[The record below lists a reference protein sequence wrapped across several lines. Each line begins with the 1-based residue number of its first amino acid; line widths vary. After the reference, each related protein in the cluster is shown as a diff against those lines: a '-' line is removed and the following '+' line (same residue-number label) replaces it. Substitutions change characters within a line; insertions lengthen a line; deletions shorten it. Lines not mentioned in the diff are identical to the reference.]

1 MTEVK
6 LNKNE
11 RIDQLYSQNI
21 KIIQSEDVFSFS
33 LDAVLL
39 ANFVKINQSN
49 KNQIVDLCAG
59 NGAVGLFV
67 SNKTKAKITEVEI
80 QPELADMAKRSINL
94 NGLENQIDVI
104 NDDLNDVNKYISK
117 DSIDIVMVNPPYF
130 PDHFDSKKN
139 PNQHLAIA
147 RHEIKT
153 NLHQVVKKSSDLLKT
168 GGKLYLVYRPDR
180 LYELMDELNSNR
192 LAIKHL
198 QFIYPKKNTRANMVL
213 VSAIKDGKNNGL
225 IVDSPIIVYDN
236 EEYTDYMKEILY
248 GW

>member
-39 ANFVKINQSN
+39 ANFVKINRSN

-248 GW
+248 G

>member
-248 GW
+248 G

>member
-39 ANFVKINQSN
+39 ANFVKINRSN

-67 SNKTKAKITEVEI
+67 SNKTKAKITGVEI

-248 GW
+248 G